1 MKVTRDADG
10 AYLKPYKPPV
20 SCSCYYE
27 AVVTQMSAA
36 DCVPCAGDADCAG
49 GKTCQSK
56 FCE

>member
-1 MKVTRDADG
+1 MKVIRDADR

-27 AVVTQMSAA
+27 SVVTQMSAA
-36 DCVPCAGDADCAG
+36 DCLPCAGDADCAG